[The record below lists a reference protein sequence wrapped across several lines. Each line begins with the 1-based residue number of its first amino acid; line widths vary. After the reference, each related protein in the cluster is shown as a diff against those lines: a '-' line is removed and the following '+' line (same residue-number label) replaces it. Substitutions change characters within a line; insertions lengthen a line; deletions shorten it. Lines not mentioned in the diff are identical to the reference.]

1 MRLTTFTDFGL
12 RTLMYLASL
21 PPEQLSSVTE
31 VTKVYHC
38 SQNHLVKVV
47 GQLSKLGYLQ
57 TTRGKYGGICLAMSP
72 RDINIG
78 QVIRQMEK
86 HLDGVD
92 CTTSECELVGC
103 CKLKA
108 ALQEAMGAFLEAM
121 GNYTLADLV
130 ENQEQLT
137 QIWKVGEMS
146 GSKKSGK

>member
-21 PPEQLSSVTE
+21 PPKQLSSVTE

-57 TTRGKYGGICLAMSP
+57 AIRGKNGGICLAMPP

-78 QVIRQMEK
+78 EVIRQLEK

-92 CTTSECELVGC
+92 CATSDCELVGC

-108 ALQEAMGAFLEAM
+108 ALKEAMEAFLTAM
-121 GNYTLADLV
+121 DGYTLADLV
-130 ENQEQLT
+130 ANQEQLT
-137 QIWKVGEMS
+137 QIWTVGELS
-146 GSKKSGK
+146 SDKKRGK